1 LTILLAAAL
10 LVPSLFWDKG
20 PETAHLLQDAG
31 IDKISVPAALEASW
45 KNVAGISVTPVDPSL
60 MRKVPPPSI
69 RRQRRMASA
78 TMAPWVDS
86 NGWRFLRDP
95 GATYFYDAAG
105 NTAALAAA
113 EAFVFG
119 VHAHVHTDEAGLR
132 PLGQILAFL
141 CKLKPPDAP
150 SRVNI
155 GFIDDGSPASG
166 EFMNLLVRRN
176 LLFRVVK
183 QPDPALDLTV
193 KPGSAEY
200 PASEAANPAL
210 LAEKVRANLIDEK
223 RLLRIYGTEVVVG
236 RLCGTREN
244 TRLYLLNYA
253 AIRMP
258 VDGLRVRVLGNFRH
272 EKIFD
277 FGTPNEQL
285 LDVSQ
290 NSQATEFTLKD
301 LSVLAM
307 IDLTH

>member
-1 LTILLAAAL
+1 M
-10 LVPSLFWDKG
+10 
-20 PETAHLLQDAG
+20 Q
-31 IDKISVPAALEASW
+31 
-45 KNVAGISVTPVDPSL
+45 
-60 MRKVPPPSI
+60 KVPPPSI
-69 RRQRRMASA
+69 KRQRRMASA

-95 GATYFYDAAG
+95 GATYFYDATG
-105 NTAALAAA
+105 KTAALAAA
-113 EAFVFG
+113 EAFVFR
-119 VHAHVHTDEAGLR
+119 VHAYVHTDEAGLQ
-132 PLGQILAFL
+132 PLGRMLAFL
-141 CKLKPPDAP
+141 CKLTPPDEP

-183 QPDPALDLTV
+183 QPDPTLDLTV
-193 KPGSAEY
+193 KPGSAGY

-210 LAEKVRANLIDEK
+210 LAEKARANLTDEK
-223 RLLRIYGTEVVVG
+223 RFLRIYGSEVVVG
-236 RLCGTREN
+236 RLYGTREN
-244 TRLYLLNYA
+244 TRVYLLNYA

-272 EKIFD
+272 EKIADFD
-277 FGTPNEQL
+277 APNEQL

-301 LSVLAM
+301 LSVLAV
-307 IDLTH
+307 IDLTN